1 MSDKIPHK
9 CKIQID
15 IWFKPCVRP
24 TFCLGSLMLKKK
36 KKHALFRTCLGNQS
50 WRRLRDSNPSW
61 SMTPLS
67 VFKTDP
73 FNHLGK
79 PPFMVLPAGFE
90 PAT

>member
-1 MSDKIPHK
+1 M
-9 CKIQID
+9 Q
-15 IWFKPCVRP
+15 
-24 TFCLGSLMLKKK
+24 KK

-79 PPFMVLPAGFE
+79 SPFGGPSRSRHYNNSVMSGGLFL
-90 PAT
+90 